1 MIIPERLINCLKKEI
16 EIAVKD
22 YRLKAENQEDKPVTV
37 YAQHIPDENFDND
50 SYYPLVIVSLQKVE
64 DAELSEGNGSTA
76 TIGLTIG
83 VHGEDE
89 LAWMDL
95 LSIMER
101 IRQRVLIFRK
111 LDKRFRL
118 LLLTKWETIE
128 AQPYPF
134 WFGYGTLVYQI
145 AQPNEQMDW
154 DNVKIK
160 MEDTSNE

>member
-1 MIIPERLINCLKKEI
+1 MIIPERLINSLKEEI

-22 YRLKAENQEDKPVTV
+22 LRLRAENQEDKHVSV
-37 YAQHIPDENFDND
+37 YAQHIPDEDFHDD
-50 SYYPLVIVSLQKVE
+50 SYYPLVIVSLNKVE
-64 DAELSEGNGSTA
+64 DTEPVEGSGSTA

-83 VHGEDE
+83 VYGEDKQ
-89 LAWMDL
+89 AWMDL

-111 LDKRFRL
+111 LDRRFRL
-118 LLLTKWETIE
+118 VLPVKWKTVE

-145 AQPNEQMDW
+145 AQPNEQMA
-154 DNVKIK
+154 DNWENIA
-160 MEDTSNE
+160 NGG

>member
-1 MIIPERLINCLKKEI
+1 MIIPERLINSLKEEI

-22 YRLKAENQEDKPVTV
+22 LRLRAENQEDKHVSV
-37 YAQHIPDENFDND
+37 YAQHIPDEDFHDD
-50 SYYPLVIVSLQKVE
+50 SYYPLVIVSLNKVE
-64 DAELSEGNGSTA
+64 DAEPVDGSGSTA

-83 VHGEDE
+83 VYGEDKQ
-89 LAWMDL
+89 AWMDL

-111 LDKRFRL
+111 LDRRFRL
-118 LLLTKWETIE
+118 VLPVKWETVE

-145 AQPNEQMDW
+145 AQPNEQMA
-154 DNVKIK
+154 DNWENIV
-160 MEDTSNE
+160 NGG

>member
-1 MIIPERLINCLKKEI
+1 MIIPERLINSLKEEI

-22 YRLKAENQEDKPVTV
+22 LRLRAENQEDKQVSV
-37 YAQHIPDENFDND
+37 YAQHIPDEDFHDD
-50 SYYPLVIVSLQKVE
+50 SYYPLVIVSLNKVE
-64 DAELSEGNGSTA
+64 DAEPVDGSGSTA

-83 VHGEDE
+83 VYGEDKQ
-89 LAWMDL
+89 AWMDL

-111 LDKRFRL
+111 LDRRFRL
-118 LLLTKWETIE
+118 VLPVKWETVE

-145 AQPNEQMDW
+145 AQPNEQMA
-154 DNVKIK
+154 DNWENIA
-160 MEDTSNE
+160 NGG

>member
-1 MIIPERLINCLKKEI
+1 MIIPARLINSLKEEI

-22 YRLKAENQEDKPVTV
+22 LRLRAENQEDKHVSV
-37 YAQHIPDENFDND
+37 YAQHIPDEDFHDD
-50 SYYPLVIVSLQKVE
+50 SYYPLVIVSLNKVE
-64 DAELSEGNGSTA
+64 DAEPVDGSGSTA

-83 VHGEDE
+83 VYGEDKQ
-89 LAWMDL
+89 AWMDL

-111 LDKRFRL
+111 LDRRFRL
-118 LLLTKWETIE
+118 VLPVKWETVE

-145 AQPNEQMDW
+145 AQPNEQMA
-154 DNVKIK
+154 DNWENIA
-160 MEDTSNE
+160 NGG

>member
-22 YRLKAENQEDKPVTV
+22 YRLKAENQEDKPVSV
-37 YAQHIPDENFDND
+37 YAQHIPNEDFEDD
-50 SYYPLVIVSLQKVE
+50 SFYPLVIVSLQKVE
-64 DAELSEGNGSTA
+64 DADISEGDGSTA
-76 TIGLTIG
+76 TVGLTIG
-83 VHGEDE
+83 VHGEDK

-111 LDKRFRL
+111 LDNRFRL
-118 LLLTKWETIE
+118 ILPTKWETIE

-145 AQPNEQMDW
+145 AQPQEQMDW
-154 DNVKIK
+154 EKVKTK
-160 MEDTSNE
+160 MEDSNE

>member
-1 MIIPERLINCLKKEI
+1 MIIPERLINSLKEEI

-22 YRLKAENQEDKPVTV
+22 LRLRAENQEDKHVSV
-37 YAQHIPDENFDND
+37 YAQHIPDEDFHDD
-50 SYYPLVIVSLQKVE
+50 SYYPLVIVSLNKVE
-64 DAELSEGNGSTA
+64 DTESVEGSGSTA

-83 VHGEDE
+83 VYGEDKQ
-89 LAWMDL
+89 AWMDL

-111 LDKRFRL
+111 LDRRFRL
-118 LLLTKWETIE
+118 VLPVKWETVE

-145 AQPNEQMDW
+145 AQPNEQMA
-154 DNVKIK
+154 DNWENIA
-160 MEDTSNE
+160 NGG